1 MRLLKRKCTFL
12 LDILGLTLLFIVS
25 CLVVYQFLRKDRL
38 PPNSFISADD
48 LRINLRS
55 YYEHSVEEG
64 ARITARSVSIEGA
77 QVTGSADASQPCTM
91 QACFDASRC
100 KSFRVYVY
108 PNVEGQKMSL
118 LYAKVLKA
126 IRNSQ
131 YYTSDPTEACLF
143 VPSLD
148 TFDRDKASPDF
159 VPNLPDLRKLQYW
172 NNGANHLI
180 LNQYSGTWP
189 KYREELDLHLGKA
202 ILAKASF
209 NISRFRPG
217 FDISLPLMHKDHPE
231 KGGVPGVLSTS
242 GNLLPVRRKY
252 LLAFKGKRYLYGGGK
267 ESRSPLFHI
276 HNGRDIVMITTC
288 KHNRDWLKYQDERCG
303 KDNGLY
309 ERYASV
315 LLISF
320 STWIVSF
327 SDTDSL
333 IPRPW

>member
-25 CLVVYQFLRKDRL
+25 CLVVYQFLWKEDA
-38 PPNSFISADD
+38 PPMNSFISAGD
-48 LRINLRS
+48 LRIDMRS
-55 YYEHSVEEG
+55 YYEQSVG
-64 ARITARSVSIEGA
+64 GGGKITARSTDIE
-77 QVTGSADASQPCTM
+77 VTDANQPCTM

-100 KSFRVYVY
+100 KTFRVYVY
-108 PNVEGQKMSL
+108 PNVEGQKVSL
-118 LYAKVLKA
+118 LYAKVLRV

-159 VPNLPDLRKLQYW
+159 VSNLPDLRKLHYW
-172 NNGANHLI
+172 NNGVNHLI

-189 KYREELDLHLGKA
+189 KYHEELDLHLGKA

-217 FDISLPLMHKDHPE
+217 FDISLPLMHDDHPE
-231 KGGVPGVLSTS
+231 KGGILGVLSTS
-242 GNLLPVRRKY
+242 GNLLPARRKY

-267 ESRSPLFHI
+267 ESRSSLFHI
-276 HNGRDIVMITTC
+276 HNDKDIVMITTC
-288 KHNRDWLKYQDERCG
+288 KHNRDWFKYQDERCVQ
-303 KDNGLY
+303 DNGLY
-309 ERYASV
+309 ER
-315 LLISF
+315 
-320 STWIVSF
+320 
-327 SDTDSL
+327 
-333 IPRPW
+333 